1 MKITIIDTAAY
12 LDTPYNPEFVS
23 QIKNI
28 GGARWDSSRREWKIP
43 AACVEQAREIMRRV
57 FGECDLPD
65 ETRRVNVK
73 LTFSESVC
81 GNTRESLIIFGKQ
94 IARAYGRDS
103 GAVVGGDVSFIEGK
117 PTSDGSRANYYA
129 RVPAGA
135 VALLRNVPESIL
147 HEDLPDGVTTRSCRK
162 KLLPTGNHFSQR
174 KRGSRRGLPRL
185 TNCLL
190 DVSAPVPRRGF
201 LCYTFIN
208 EFSIFRARD

>member
-94 IARAYGRDS
+94 MPQKFVLLFRFFLIHTKAQVLYSKPHASMTRRASAICG
-103 GAVVGGDVSFIEGK
+103 
-117 PTSDGSRANYYA
+117 N
-129 RVPAGA
+129 
-135 VALLRNVPESIL
+135 VAHMKHTDP
-147 HEDLPDGVTTRSCRK
+147 P
-162 KLLPTGNHFSQR
+162 PQ
-174 KRGSRRGLPRL
+174 
-185 TNCLL
+185 
-190 DVSAPVPRRGF
+190 GF
-201 LCYTFIN
+201 
-208 EFSIFRARD
+208 

>member
-73 LTFSESVC
+73 LTFSESIC

-117 PTSDGSRANYYA
+117 PTSDG
-129 RVPAGA
+129 A

-147 HEDLPDGVTTRSCRK
+147 HEDLPDGVTYEIMPEEAAPNREALLAEKARLTARLAEID
-162 KLLPTGNHFSQR
+162 KLL
-174 KRGSRRGLPRL
+174 
-185 TNCLL
+185 
-190 DVSAPVPRRGF
+190 A
-201 LCYTFIN
+201 
-208 EFSIFRARD
+208 

>member
-23 QIKNI
+23 LIKNI

-147 HEDLPDGVTTRSCRK
+147 HEDLPDGVTYEIMPEETAPSREALLAEKARLTARLAEID
-162 KLLPTGNHFSQR
+162 KLL
-174 KRGSRRGLPRL
+174 
-185 TNCLL
+185 
-190 DVSAPVPRRGF
+190 A
-201 LCYTFIN
+201 
-208 EFSIFRARD
+208 

>member
-73 LTFSESVC
+73 LTFSESIC

-103 GAVVGGDVSFIEGK
+103 GAVAGGDVSFIE
-117 PTSDGSRANYYA
+117 
-129 RVPAGA
+129 
-135 VALLRNVPESIL
+135 
-147 HEDLPDGVTTRSCRK
+147 
-162 KLLPTGNHFSQR
+162 
-174 KRGSRRGLPRL
+174 
-185 TNCLL
+185 
-190 DVSAPVPRRGF
+190 
-201 LCYTFIN
+201 
-208 EFSIFRARD
+208 

>member
-73 LTFSESVC
+73 LTFSESIC

-103 GAVVGGDVSFIEGK
+103 GAVVGGDVSFI
-117 PTSDGSRANYYA
+117 DGSRANYYA

-147 HEDLPDGVTTRSCRK
+147 HEDLPDGVTYEIMPEEAAPNREALLAEKARLTARLAEID
-162 KLLPTGNHFSQR
+162 KLL
-174 KRGSRRGLPRL
+174 
-185 TNCLL
+185 
-190 DVSAPVPRRGF
+190 A
-201 LCYTFIN
+201 
-208 EFSIFRARD
+208 